1 MVTFSQKG
9 GKPGKVTQE
18 DVFVKKVSFDGIDE
32 TGQVHLCYNVVS
44 INLNSKGGKS
54 VNSRSML
61 KVLVLLLV
69 VVVMLALANCGA
81 PPPEPQT
88 VIETVVVTVEVVK
101 EVEVEVPAEVAEP
114 AANPYRP
121 DELFEAVDKLKAA
134 TEGQSPPGGAKFALL
149 TNAVAPF
156 WTAAQTGA
164 SRASLEINVP
174 IMFQAPTAA
183 EKLAQQLSMLE
194 TFVNDG
200 YTGITFSAIDRDAP
214 HDIIKTAVG
223 QDIIVLC
230 TDSDAT
236 GSQRSM
242 YIGMSDYDA
251 GRAAAEAALDI
262 IGEGKVVGLVG
273 YATAQNAQDRIAGV
287 NDALEGTD
295 LELVE
300 VLLDDIK
307 PEVALSN
314 AQTAMQKYEDLA
326 GFITFY
332 SYDGPA
338 ACQAVKQA
346 GKEGEVKIVAFDAE
360 PETQRCMEDGAVQA
374 MIGQRVYFYGYL
386 SGWVMYAMSILG
398 EDEVMTIL
406 DPYLDELGD
415 EGKIR
420 LNTGV
425 DVIQA
430 DTFELYKDY
439 LDSIGIPSQ

>member
-1 MVTFSQKG
+1 VKN
-9 GKPGKVTQE
+9 KV
-18 DVFVKKVSFDGIDE
+18 F
-32 TGQVHLCYNVVS
+32 
-44 INLNSKGGKS
+44 
-54 VNSRSML
+54 
-61 KVLVLLLV
+61 LLV
-69 VVVMLALANCGA
+69 SLLIVAAMALSACGA
-81 PPPEPQT
+81 TPPPETIIQ
-88 VIETVVVTVEVVK
+88 TVEVEVVQT
-101 EVEVEVPAEVAEP
+101 VEVEVPAAVEEAGP
-114 AANPYRP
+114 NPYRP
-121 DELFEAVDKLKAA
+121 TELFEAVDALKAA
-134 TEGQSPPGGAKFALL
+134 TEGQSPPGGAKYVLL

-183 EKLAQQLSMLE
+183 EKLSQQLSMLE

-200 YTGITFSAIDRDAP
+200 YNSITFSSIDRDAP
-214 HDIIKTAVG
+214 HDIIADAVEQG
-223 QDIIVLC
+223 IHVLC

-251 GRAAAEAALDI
+251 GRSAGEAALEI

-287 NDALEGTD
+287 NDVLEGTG
-295 LELVE
+295 LEMVE

-346 GKEGEVKIVAFDAE
+346 GKEGEIKIVAFDAE

-386 SGWVMYAMSILG
+386 SGFIMNAMTILG
-398 EDEVMTIL
+398 EEETMGIL
-406 DPYLDELGD
+406 DPWLSDLGD
-415 EGKIR
+415 EGKIH

-425 DVIQA
+425 DVIKA
-430 DTFELYKDY
+430 DTFDLYQAY